1 MDRRFFIDPT
11 SGLPHIYGHDVT
23 ELEVA
28 DVLDRPYE
36 DRPGT
41 DGARVAVGQTRSG
54 RYVRVIYVPDRTP
67 GGIFVITAYELGPK
81 AKKALR
87 RRLRKK
93 K

>member
-36 DRPGT
+36 DRPGAG
-41 DGARVAVGQTRSG
+41 GARVAVGQTRSG
-54 RYVRVIYVPDRTP
+54 RYVRVIYVPDPTP
-67 GGIFVITAYELGPK
+67 GGIFVITAYELGPN

-87 RRLRKK
+87 RRLRKNK
-93 K
+93 